1 MYCCQPALNKGC
13 RSQIRRADQI
23 PPGINTWHICLKYVV
38 NYKTAL
44 VIGFNGEVFQAD
56 SFCIWLFTGGIED
69 LFRFN
74 NLKPAILAFTK
85 GDFITIPQIIIGDFL
100 YDNIMQKLDSVF
112 FERIKERSEER
123 RVGKEGEAVWASW

>member
-1 MYCCQPALNKGC
+1 MQKPDSSG
-13 RSQIRRADQI
+13 RSD

-44 VIGFNGEVFQAD
+44 VIGFNGQVFQAD
-56 SFCIWLFTGGIED
+56 SFCVWFFTGRIKD

-85 GDFITIPQIIIGDFL
+85 GDFITIPQICTGDFL

-112 FERIKERSEER
+112 VERIKECIAYFLVKKRKGFGIFTEDR
-123 RVGKEGEAVWASW
+123 YTCAQG